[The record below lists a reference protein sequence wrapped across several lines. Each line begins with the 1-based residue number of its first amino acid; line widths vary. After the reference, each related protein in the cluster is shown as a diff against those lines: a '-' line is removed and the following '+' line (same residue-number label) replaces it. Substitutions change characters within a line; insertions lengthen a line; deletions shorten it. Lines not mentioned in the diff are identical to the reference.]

1 MSRRPTSPAH
11 GTAHIAD
18 AQAFAAAFNVSHE
31 TTLRLVAYADL
42 LRHWQKRINLV
53 APSTIPDLW
62 HRHFA
67 DSAQLAALIHP
78 IARTKASGPPLRL
91 VDLGSGAGFPG
102 LVLAIML
109 REHGVAVT
117 LIDSDVRKCAF
128 LREAAR
134 LAGVT
139 VDIATGRIENSAIQS
154 TLQRFDVITARALAP
169 LDRLLGLAAE
179 YMAVDGCALLLK
191 GRDSSREVAEAAR
204 HWQFEFEL
212 LPSLTDA
219 DARIVAIRHLAKRAE
234 DVP

>member
-1 MSRRPTSPAH
+1 MTRRPTSPAQAA
-11 GTAHIAD
+11 AHIAD
-18 AQAFAAAFNVSHE
+18 APAFAATFDVSHE
-31 TTLRLVAYADL
+31 TTARLEAYADL
-42 LRHWQKRINLV
+42 LRLWQKRINLV

-67 DSAQLAALIHP
+67 DSAQLAPLIRP
-78 IARTKASGPPLRL
+78 LAQARTPDRPLRL

-102 LVLAIML
+102 LVLALLL
-109 REHGVAVT
+109 REQGVAVT

-128 LREAAR
+128 LRQAAR
-134 LAGVT
+134 VTGVT
-139 VDIATGRIENSAIQS
+139 VDIATGRIENSAIQG

-169 LDRLLGLAAE
+169 LDRLLGLAAA
-179 YMAVDGCALLLK
+179 YIAADGCALFLK

-204 HWQFEFEL
+204 HWQFESEL

-234 DVP
+234 DIP